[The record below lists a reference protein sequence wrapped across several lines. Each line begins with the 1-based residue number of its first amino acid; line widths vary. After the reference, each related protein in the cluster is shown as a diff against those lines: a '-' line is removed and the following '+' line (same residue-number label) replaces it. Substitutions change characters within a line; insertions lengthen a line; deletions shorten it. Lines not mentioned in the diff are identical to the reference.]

1 MFANNWKLEE
11 LLASRKQRSTLNAS
25 MIADLL
31 NCTRL
36 SASLAESISAH
47 NGSMAAIFFLCHTQE
62 KEYLRERRD
71 LVRQKP

>member
-11 LLASRKQRSTLNAS
+11 LLASRKQRSTFDTS
-25 MIADLL
+25 MIADPL
-31 NCTRL
+31 NRTRIGARL
-36 SASLAESISAH
+36 DISIGRH
-47 NGSMAAIFFLCHTQE
+47 NRSVLIIFFLCHTQE